1 MPPKTKRAQPLSLPE
16 PAIPFPRVMN
26 GGTVPVQVVAV
37 FSVPSVHPRTRGPWT
52 AEADKIAWLDTA
64 TGYDCIIRRNP
75 HSGYLCGYVAV
86 ERPHPLY
93 GRQADTLVGYGIAAH
108 EGLSYSAS
116 CQVDEP
122 EALSIC
128 HVSYLGIAESCRT
141 GTVHMERGIVLH
153 EEAWWFGFSCDGP
166 GDVLP
171 MSIRVPEPSLSGC
184 NDASY
189 KNEHFVHQEC
199 IRLAAQLKAIA
210 EGRDP
215 QSVHSESPPRAFN
228 PHRRDG

>member
-1 MPPKTKRAQPLSLPE
+1 MPRKTNRAQPLSPLE
-16 PAIPFPRVMN
+16 PAIPVPRVMN
-26 GGTVPVQVVAV
+26 GGTVPVQISAA
-37 FSVPSVHPRTRGPWT
+37 FSVPSVHPQTQGPWT
-52 AEADKIAWLDTA
+52 GEADKIAWQDAT

-75 HSGYLCGYVAV
+75 NSGYLCGYVAV
-86 ERPHPLY
+86 ERFHPLY
-93 GRQADTLVGYGIAAH
+93 GREVGTLVGYGIAAH

-116 CQVDEP
+116 CQVGEP

-128 HVSYLGIAESCRT
+128 HVPRLGIAESFRT
-141 GTVHMERGIVLH
+141 GAASTERGIVPH

-166 GDVLP
+166 RDVLP
-171 MSIRVPEPSLSGC
+171 TSIRVPERSLSGC
-184 NDASY
+184 NHPSY

-215 QSVHSESPPRAFN
+215 QSVDPGGPPRAFN